1 MVERMRPID
10 ETDGALDVVCA
21 CSGHDLMSPQT
32 PVDAGLRM
40 AALEPPEH
48 IETVGISAP
57 RPDNPSTAAPA
68 WTA

>member
-1 MVERMRPID
+1 MRPID

-40 AALEPPEH
+40 AAL
-48 IETVGISAP
+48 A
-57 RPDNPSTAAPA
+57 TA
-68 WTA
+68 